1 MAKAIEDTSEVDLF
15 DRDFNTVLNEESTLR
30 NLGSRITAS
39 IRKSMLEQPILSIPQ
54 SYYRD
59 DNYMVAGGLGTIQDL
74 DEQTK
79 EAIIKASSEYKQQDS
94 VTYLL
99 NMGKDKIWDNIKNNP
114 AFSWL
119 KAQLQRMGKLSGGVC
134 EHVSLAVG
142 ESPVLN
148 PPWQFNE
155 LDDARSDPQYPHM
168 GRVYFSNIYANFP
181 ILIFQPGRAKTH
193 GNFLTFFGKGL
204 FGDHN
209 QMNDYIRSGGDRG
222 FLGTIKYGLTM
233 VKNLAL
239 AGAATALS
247 AVTGASFFD
256 VSKFITFKPAM
267 PLYRDV
273 TNNLLRE
280 FAANLGLLDFSGEP
294 QTVNNTEFDVEQNDE
309 YSSEFD
315 NVTSEMEY
323 DDIDKK
329 DGTSIKVAS
338 SQIVGNSNIPENK
351 ESAENPFVTITDNVR
366 EKVRDFFDSKF
377 GANVASMASSYK
389 GSFKK
394 LDVIS
399 MIPRSNYADGEE
411 TDITSMYQNTSY
423 LPFLCQNT
431 ISISETFSNSTS
443 EHPLVS
449 QINSMADENRHQKE
463 FPGAQKLLNLL
474 GGLGDTGGQNPLDK
488 LGDEVIKGLKG
499 WAGDKVLSASEM
511 GMIMSGGGKMA
522 IPEVWSGSSFSR
534 NYSVD
539 FEFSSPVGDIFSIFE
554 NRIMQTCM
562 CVSLV
567 TPLQVGF
574 NAYTAPF
581 MVKVFSKGLFS
592 VDFGIIE
599 SLSITHGEEKNDRTF
614 DNFPKTTKVSIT
626 VKDLTPT
633 MMLSLGGGA
642 FWKYR
647 RANTAMGEYIA
658 TMCNLSISERLEIM
672 RKWKMYWSTLIA
684 SAKDSFSLD
693 NIGYKFSQSIFM
705 KPFMAWNVTRIN
717 VDKTNKPTQR

>member
-39 IRKSMLEQPILSIPQ
+39 IRKSMLEQPILNIPQ

-119 KAQLQRMGKLSGGVC
+119 KAQLQRMDKLSGGVC

-239 AGAATALS
+239 AGAGTAIS
-247 AVTGASFFD
+247 AITGASFFD
-256 VSKFITFKPAM
+256 ASKFITFKPAM

-273 TNNLLRE
+273 TNSLLRE
-280 FAANLGLLDFSGEP
+280 FAANLGLLDYSGEKNVSNEP
-294 QTVNNTEFDVEQNDE
+294 EFDVNDVDKNTEE
-309 YSSEFD
+309 YK
-315 NVTSEMEY
+315 NAVSEMEY
-323 DDIDKK
+323 DEKQQSEESVKQMGD
-329 DGTSIKVAS
+329 
-338 SQIVGNSNIPENK
+338 SNIPEDE
-351 ESAENPFVTITDNVR
+351 ESPENPFINTVDKAR
-366 EKVRDFFDSKF
+366 EKVRDFFD
-377 GANVASMASSYK
+377 GIGGNVAKFASSYK

-411 TDITSMYQNTSY
+411 SDITSAYQNTSY

-449 QINSMADENRHQKE
+449 QMNQSSDERRNEKM
-463 FPGAQKLLNLL
+463 FPGAQTLLNAI
-474 GGLGDTGGQNPLDK
+474 GGITDGGGQDFFNNLKDK
-488 LGDEVIKGLKG
+488 LVSSGLK
-499 WAGDKVLSASEM
+499 WAGEKVLSASEM

-658 TMCNLSISERLEIM
+658 TMCNLSISERLDIM